1 MSSSMQKLLSSL
13 QPGINDICDVAVGA
27 VPKGGPLWESRK
39 SVAGGWW
46 FVAHH
51 VRVPTVHK
59 KHCHKDS
66 AFLVNQAG
74 RPLGGPYEPL
84 ATNH

>member
-1 MSSSMQKLLSSL
+1 M
-13 QPGINDICDVAVGA
+13 
-27 VPKGGPLWESRK
+27 PKSITFFSRGK
-39 SVAGGWW
+39 TPIYVNY
-46 FVAHH
+46 VIAHNN

-66 AFLVNQAG
+66 AFLVNQAD